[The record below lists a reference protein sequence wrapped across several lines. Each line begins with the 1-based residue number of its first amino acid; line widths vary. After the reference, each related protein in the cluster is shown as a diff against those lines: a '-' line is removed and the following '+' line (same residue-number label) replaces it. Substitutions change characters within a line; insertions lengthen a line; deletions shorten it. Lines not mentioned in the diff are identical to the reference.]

1 MVELDIL
8 RTDLYEVTHLQK
20 ADLSKLETFE
30 TKPEGKG
37 LQIYN

>member
-1 MVELDIL
+1 MVELNIL

-20 ADLSKLETFE
+20 TDLSMLRTFE